1 MGAAQMKTMKVAAIA
16 IAATLGLATTAMA
29 QQSGGST
36 PGMTAEQ
43 HRQMMSGG
51 DQKGQG
57 GMMMNHAD
65 MAKMMDRCEKMM
77 KEMGDKP
84 AASTTKR

>member
-1 MGAAQMKTMKVAAIA
+1 MKSVKIAAIV
-16 IAATLGLATTAMA
+16 IAATLGLATTAIA
-29 QQSGGST
+29 QQSGGSM

-43 HRQMMSGG
+43 HRQMMSSG

-65 MAKMMDRCEKMM
+65 MAKMMAHCEKMM
-77 KEMGDKP
+77 KDMGDKS

>member
-1 MGAAQMKTMKVAAIA
+1 MKSLKIAAFGMVAA
-16 IAATLGLATTAMA
+16 LGLTTAAMA
-29 QQSGGST
+29 QQSSGPM

-43 HRQMMSGG
+43 HRQMMSAG
-51 DQKGQG
+51 DRKGEG

-65 MAKMMDRCEKMM
+65 MARMMDRCAKMM

-84 AASTTKR
+84 AAPRKR

>member
-1 MGAAQMKTMKVAAIA
+1 MNSLKIAAIGMVA
-16 IAATLGLATTAMA
+16 VLGLATTAMA
-29 QQSGGST
+29 QSSESM

-51 DQKGQG
+51 DRKAEG
-57 GMMMNHAD
+57 GMMMNNAE
-65 MAKMMDRCEKMM
+65 MAQMMDRCEKMM

-84 AASTTKR
+84 AAPATKR

>member
-1 MGAAQMKTMKVAAIA
+1 MTNMKIA
-16 IAATLGLATTAMA
+16 LVGIAAALGITTAAVA
-29 QQSGGST
+29 QQQSSGSM

-51 DQKGQG
+51 NQKGQG
-57 GMMMNHAD
+57 GMMMDHAS
-65 MAKMMDRCEKMM
+65 MAKMMDHCGKMM

-84 AASTTKR
+84 AAPPKR

>member
-1 MGAAQMKTMKVAAIA
+1 MKKLKIATFGMIGA
-16 IAATLGLATTAMA
+16 LGLATTAVA
-29 QQSGGST
+29 QQPSGSM

-43 HRQMMSGG
+43 HRQMMSRG

-57 GMMMNHAD
+57 GMMMNHGE
-65 MAKMMDRCEKMM
+65 MAQMMDRCNKMM
-77 KEMGDKP
+77 KMMEDKP